1 MNSQRFEWISADG
14 ERIPNV
20 IYRGDWAPG
29 TVAARYEAWYY
40 GGGTWLSLEDNNT
53 DEPTEQSPKWKHYAT
68 KGEDGTS
75 PYTVQIHSESGGNII
90 HNGQG
95 QNCPCGYRAAWR
107 AGHYKLATA
116 QPILVGDTIGQYRLR
131 YGMERSHEAIG
142 NRTTISAEEVNL
154 KAQIDCI
161 VNIE

>member
-1 MNSQRFEWISADG
+1 M
-14 ERIPNV
+14 
-20 IYRGDWAPG
+20 
-29 TVAARYEAWYY
+29 
-40 GGGTWLSLEDNNT
+40 EDNNT
-53 DEPTEQSPKWKHYAT
+53 DEPTEQSARWKHYAT

-95 QNCPCGYRAAWR
+95 QIVLVATVLHGEQDITASLLPNQFSWVIQSGNTDFDTAWNAR
-107 AGHYKLATA
+107 
-116 QPILVGDTIGQYRLR
+116 
-131 YGMERSHEAIG
+131 HEAIG